1 MVDAIVTGVVRAAV
15 VLVLV
20 ETVEVVA
27 VHLEA
32 GVLTVHL
39 LEVEVKVAEPE
50 VSKPTFKVLV
60 LAEVEIVNT
69 GPGWVETVVDTVV
82 GRVDEVTLFAVVLV
96 LHFACRAETPFL
108 N

>member
-27 VHLEA
+27 VHLE
-32 GVLTVHL
+32 
-39 LEVEVKVAEPE
+39 
-50 VSKPTFKVLV
+50 
-60 LAEVEIVNT
+60 
-69 GPGWVETVVDTVV
+69 V

-96 LHFACRAETPFL
+96 LHFACCAETPFL